1 MTIAAFPLR
10 SISMCLAVLFIS
22 AGGLAHAQAIAN
34 PAVTPPLPAATANGS
49 ASPARP
55 AATVAAPKSTI
66 DRQEIRAQLAPQR
79 YTTLAAEIGAR
90 INRLSA
96 KEGTPF
102 KAGQLLI
109 GFDCSLQAAQQQRA
123 RAALT
128 GAERTLSANQRLT
141 ELGSIGKVELDLSQ
155 AEVGKAR
162 AEISST
168 GAMLGKCQI
177 NAPFSG
183 RVADLRVREGQ
194 YVQPGQ
200 ALMEILDDSVLEL
213 EFLVPSKWLAWLSVG
228 YGFQVK
234 IDETGKTYPAKVL
247 RIGARVDPVSQS
259 IKLVAAIDGRF
270 PDLLS
275 GMSGRI
281 NLAPPAGAGQ

>member
-1 MTIAAFPLR
+1 MATASRSGPFLTACKIAL
-10 SISMCLAVLFIS
+10 LIS
-22 AGGLAHAQAIAN
+22 AGGLAQAQNA
-34 PAVTPPLPAATANGS
+34 PPTAPAATANS
-49 ASPARP
+49 AASTAKP
-55 AATVAAPKSTI
+55 AAPPKATI

-96 KEGTPF
+96 KEGSSF
-102 KAGQLLI
+102 KSGQMLI
-109 GFDCSLQAAQQQRA
+109 GFDCSLQSAQHQRA

-128 GAERTLSANQRLT
+128 GTETTLSANKRLT
-141 ELGSIGKVELDLSQ
+141 ELGSIGKVEVEVSQ

-162 AEISST
+162 AEMAST

-183 RVADLRVREGQ
+183 RIADLRVREGQ

-213 EFLVPSKWLAWLSVG
+213 EFLVPSKWLAWVSVG

-259 IKLVAAIDGRF
+259 IKLVAAIDGKF
-270 PDLLS
+270 PDLIS

-281 NLAPPAGAGQ
+281 NLAPPSGAGP

>member
-1 MTIAAFPLR
+1 MTTASPSGRLITACITAG
-10 SISMCLAVLFIS
+10 IAVLFVLASSLAAAQS
-22 AGGLAHAQAIAN
+22 AVQSAVN
-34 PAVTPPLPAATANGS
+34 PPAGKPLPAVPAT
-49 ASPARP
+49 PA
-55 AATVAAPKSTI
+55 AAPKSTI

-96 KEGTPF
+96 KEGSPF
-102 KAGQLLI
+102 KAGQMLI
-109 GFDCSLQAAQQQRA
+109 GFDCSLQAAQHQRA

-128 GAERTLSANQRLT
+128 GAETTLSANKRLT
-141 ELGSIGKVELDLSQ
+141 ELGSIGKVEVEVSQ

-162 AEISST
+162 AEIAST

-177 NAPFSG
+177 NAPFPG
-183 RVADLRVREGQ
+183 RIADLRVREGQ

-213 EFLVPSKWLAWLSVG
+213 EFLVPSKWLAWLAVG

-259 IKLVAAIDGRF
+259 IKIVAAIDGKF
-270 PDLLS
+270 ADLLS

-281 NLAPPAGAGQ
+281 NLAPPAGSSQ

>member
-1 MTIAAFPLR
+1 MATARYSGLSITFFVAALLVSASGLVQAQGASKP
-10 SISMCLAVLFIS
+10 SAVMPVPAASVNS
-22 AGGLAHAQAIAN
+22 AAPAAK
-34 PAVTPPLPAATANGS
+34 PAVPA
-49 ASPARP
+49 
-55 AATVAAPKSTI
+55 AAPKSTI

-90 INRLSA
+90 ISRLSA
-96 KEGTPF
+96 KEGSSF
-102 KAGQLLI
+102 KVGQLLI
-109 GFDCSLQAAQQQRA
+109 AFDCSLQSAQHQRA

-128 GAERTLSANQRLT
+128 GAEKTLSANQRLS
-141 ELGSIGKVELDLSQ
+141 ELGSIGKVEVDVSQ

-177 NAPFSG
+177 KAPFSG

-213 EFLVPSKWLAWLSVG
+213 EFLVPSKWLAWVSVG

-234 IDETGKTYPAKVL
+234 IDETGKSYPAKVL

-270 PDLLS
+270 PELIS

-281 NLAPPAGAGQ
+281 NLAPPAGSGQ

>member
-1 MTIAAFPLR
+1 MTTASPSGRLITACITAG
-10 SISMCLAVLFIS
+10 IAVLFVLASSLAAAQS
-22 AGGLAHAQAIAN
+22 AVN
-34 PAVTPPLPAATANGS
+34 PPAGKPLPAVPAT
-49 ASPARP
+49 PA
-55 AATVAAPKSTI
+55 AAPKSTI

-96 KEGTPF
+96 KEGSPF
-102 KAGQLLI
+102 KAGQMLI
-109 GFDCSLQAAQQQRA
+109 GFDCSLQAAQHQRA

-128 GAERTLSANQRLT
+128 GAETTLSANKRLT
-141 ELGSIGKVELDLSQ
+141 ELGSIGKVEVEVSQ

-162 AEISST
+162 AEIAST

-177 NAPFSG
+177 NAPFPG
-183 RVADLRVREGQ
+183 RIADLRVREGQ

-213 EFLVPSKWLAWLSVG
+213 EFLVPSKWLAWLAVG

-259 IKLVAAIDGRF
+259 IKIVAAIDGKF
-270 PDLLS
+270 ADLLS

-281 NLAPPAGAGQ
+281 NLAPPAGSSQ

>member
-1 MTIAAFPLR
+1 MNKLRPHRGFFTASVMALLIAA
-10 SISMCLAVLFIS
+10 S
-22 AGGLAHAQAIAN
+22 GLAHAQ
-34 PAVTPPLPAATANGS
+34 PA
-49 ASPARP
+49 ASPAVIP
-55 AATVAAPKSTI
+55 AAGNLPNSTAIVAKSPAPVTAPKSTI
-66 DRQEIRAQLAPQR
+66 DRQEIRAQLTPQR

-90 INRLSA
+90 VSRLSA
-96 KEGTPF
+96 KESSSF
-102 KAGQLLI
+102 KAGQMLI
-109 GFDCSLQAAQQQRA
+109 AFDCSLQSAQHQRA

-128 GAERTLSANQRLT
+128 GAEKTLSANQRLT
-141 ELGSIGKVELDLSQ
+141 ELGSIGKVEVDVSL

-162 AEISST
+162 AEIASSS
-168 GAMLGKCQI
+168 AMLGKCQI

-200 ALMEILDDSVLEL
+200 VLMEILDDSVLEL
-213 EFLVPSKWLAWLSVG
+213 EFLVPSKWLAWVSVG
-228 YGFQVK
+228 YAFQVK

-281 NLAPPAGAGQ
+281 NLAPVAGSGQ

>member
-1 MTIAAFPLR
+1 MTTARLPRL
-10 SISMCLAVLFIS
+10 SIDICLAALCIS

-34 PAVTPPLPAATANGS
+34 PPPLPAATANGS

-55 AATVAAPKSTI
+55 AAAAPKTTI

-96 KEGTPF
+96 KEGTSF
-102 KAGQLLI
+102 KAGQPLI

-128 GAERTLSANQRLT
+128 GAERTLSANQRLA

-281 NLAPPAGAGQ
+281 NLAPPAGTGP

>member
-1 MTIAAFPLR
+1 MNKVCCGQGVMTALL
-10 SISMCLAVLFIS
+10 MVLLLS
-22 AGGLAHAQAIAN
+22 ASTLAHAQSAAN
-34 PAVTPPLPAATANGS
+34 TSAGSPPTSAPLAAKPAA
-49 ASPARP
+49 P
-55 AATVAAPKSTI
+55 ATVTKSTI
-66 DRQEIRAQLAPQR
+66 DRQEIRAQLTPQR
-79 YTTLAAEIGAR
+79 FTTLAAEIGAR

-96 KEGTPF
+96 KEGSSF
-102 KAGQLLI
+102 KAGQMLI
-109 GFDCSLQAAQQQRA
+109 GFDCSIQAAQHQRA

-128 GAERTLSANQRLT
+128 GAETTLSANKRLT
-141 ELGSIGKVELDLSQ
+141 ELGSIGKVEVEVSQ

-183 RVADLRVREGQ
+183 RIADLRVREGQ

-213 EFLVPSKWLAWLSVG
+213 EFLVPSKWLAWLAVG

-270 PDLLS
+270 PDLIS

-281 NLAPPAGAGQ
+281 NLAPPSGAGQ

>member
-1 MTIAAFPLR
+1 MNKVCCGQGVMTALL
-10 SISMCLAVLFIS
+10 MVLLLS
-22 AGGLAHAQAIAN
+22 ASTLAHAQSAAN
-34 PAVTPPLPAATANGS
+34 ISAGSPPTSAPLAAKPAA
-49 ASPARP
+49 P
-55 AATVAAPKSTI
+55 ATVTKSTI
-66 DRQEIRAQLAPQR
+66 DRQEIRAQLTPQR
-79 YTTLAAEIGAR
+79 FTTLAAEIGAR

-96 KEGTPF
+96 KEGSSF
-102 KAGQLLI
+102 KAGQMLI
-109 GFDCSLQAAQQQRA
+109 GFDCSIQAAQHQRA

-128 GAERTLSANQRLT
+128 GAETTLSANKRLT
-141 ELGSIGKVELDLSQ
+141 ELGSIGKVEVEVSQ

-183 RVADLRVREGQ
+183 RIADLRVREGQ

-213 EFLVPSKWLAWLSVG
+213 EFLVPSKWLAWLAVG

-270 PDLLS
+270 PDLIS

-281 NLAPPAGAGQ
+281 NLAPPSGAGQ